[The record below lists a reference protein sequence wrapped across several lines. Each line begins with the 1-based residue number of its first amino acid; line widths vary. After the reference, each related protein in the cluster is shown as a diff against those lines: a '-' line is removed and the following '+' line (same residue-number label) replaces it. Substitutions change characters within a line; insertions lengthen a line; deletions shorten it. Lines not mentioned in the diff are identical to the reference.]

1 MCRRREFDNEQQMG
15 VSCDEVCVQ
24 LGRHSHYVLVSSTP
38 YLIVIIILSHLCM
51 CYKECRL

>member
-1 MCRRREFDNEQQMG
+1 MG